1 MCSPRVPGV
10 CVEAINMM
18 KCDGDF
24 SLQERVFDIMT
35 FYEHP
40 DDLYEA
46 YLVPL
51 DNARAERDRKRK
63 ETDKTVAKSGQE
75 ALGTVADQVGGKTSD
90 EDRTERSFETPRLGM
105 KLAKVGTNNAT
116 NSTGKL

>member
-1 MCSPRVPGV
+1 
-10 CVEAINMM
+10 MM

-51 DNARAERDRKRK
+51 DDARAERDRKRK
-63 ETDKTVAKSGQE
+63 ETVRRLYLNVFPKEKAF
-75 ALGTVADQVGGKTSD
+75 SD
-90 EDRTERSFETPRLGM
+90 I
-105 KLAKVGTNNAT
+105 
-116 NSTGKL
+116 